1 MTDLT
6 DILGVRAAL
15 MLTMIDGPVAGDRVE
30 PDPVL
35 IFQVVRWDAKKIP
48 RPFDA
53 SVMDDGYE
61 IVARVD
67 TPDTADDETP
77 LAWSEILVPQ
87 TTLDEGDMRQDPVA
101 MITAILLERWADEA
115 RLVIAEH
122 FAPASKEEDDELPG
136 DV

>member
-15 MLTMIDGPVAGDRVE
+15 MLTMIDGPVAADRVE

-77 LAWSEILVPQ
+77 LAWSEIRVTQQ
-87 TTLDEGDMRQDPVA
+87 TIDAAADQDPVA
-101 MITAILLERWADEA
+101 MITAMLLERWADEA
-115 RLVIAEH
+115 RLVIAEY
-122 FAPASKEEDDELPG
+122 FAPVAQKKEEDE
-136 DV
+136 

>member
-15 MLTMIDGPVAGDRVE
+15 MLTMIDGPVAADRVE

-53 SVMDDGYE
+53 SVHDDGYE

-77 LAWSEILVPQ
+77 LAWSEIRVTQQ
-87 TTLDEGDMRQDPVA
+87 TIDAAADQDPVA
-101 MITAILLERWADEA
+101 MITSMLLTLWADEA

-122 FAPASKEEDDELPG
+122 FAPAAKEEDNALPG